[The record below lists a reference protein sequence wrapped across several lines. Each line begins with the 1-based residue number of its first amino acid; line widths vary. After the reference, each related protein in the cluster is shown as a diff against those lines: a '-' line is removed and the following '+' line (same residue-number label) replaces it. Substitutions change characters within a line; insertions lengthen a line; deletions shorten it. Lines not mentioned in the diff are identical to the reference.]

1 MTDRPVRAGTTSAL
15 DTIAACATPWG
26 HGAIAVVRVSG
37 SDALA
42 RAEAVAGRL
51 AEPRVSALRTFR
63 DADGAFD
70 SGLVTC
76 FLAPNSY
83 TGEDVVELSGHGNPL
98 LVERLL
104 RALGARAAA
113 PGEFTRR
120 AFLNG
125 RMDLTRAE
133 AVLQSIEAT
142 SPAGLEVARAGMDGA
157 VVARGAAIQAALTDI
172 GAELEAI
179 LDYPGEDLLFAS
191 DPEIAKRLSETAA
204 AARATAGSFRAGQFA
219 VAGARVVLVGPVNAG
234 KSSLFNALLG
244 RPRALVSS
252 TPGTTRDVIEATLQ
266 MDAVRVTLVDTAGD
280 RDTTDE
286 IEAAGVALG
295 REAGRLAD
303 LVIRC
308 VPGHVAGGHPEVG
321 AKEGL
326 VVATHADLP
335 AANAVALRVS
345 SVTGAGIPALLN
357 TITARLVGEE
367 PGGAGLLLASARQ
380 RDCFLA
386 AASAAD
392 DARIAL
398 VDAGPAAAVE
408 HVYAGISALAGL
420 SGTDVRE
427 GVLDRLF
434 ARFCVGK

>member
-1 MTDRPVRAGTTSAL
+1 MRAARASAVD

-26 HGAIAVVRVSG
+26 NGAIAVVRVSG
-37 SDALA
+37 AGAFA
-42 RAEAVAGRL
+42 RVEAVAGPL
-51 AEPRVSALRTFR
+51 PTPRVASLRTFR
-63 DADGAFD
+63 DVGGAFD

-76 FLAPNSY
+76 FRAPHSY

-104 RALGARAAA
+104 RAVGARAAL

-142 SPAGLEVARAGMDGA
+142 SPAGLEIARFGMTGA
-157 VVARGAAIQAALTDI
+157 VAAHGDALRDRLTDI
-172 GAELEAI
+172 AAELEAI

-191 DPEIAKRLSETAA
+191 DVEIARRFAGLAMEARSTAS
-204 AARATAGSFRAGQFA
+204 GFRAGQFA
-219 VAGARVVLVGPVNAG
+219 VAGARVALVGPVNAG

-244 RPRALVSS
+244 RPRALVSA

-266 MDAVRVTLVDTAGD
+266 MDAVRITLVDTAGD
-280 RDTTDE
+280 RDTDDA

-295 REAGRLAD
+295 RQARREAD
-303 LVIRC
+303 LVIHC
-308 VPGHVAGGHPEVG
+308 VPGHVPGPIPGSG
-321 AKEGL
+321 F

-335 AANAVALRVS
+335 AANDVTPRVS
-345 SVTGAGIPALLN
+345 SITGAGVDALRAAILS
-357 TITARLVGEE
+357 RLVGEE
-367 PGGAGLLLASARQ
+367 PGGAGWLLASARQ

-386 AASAAD
+386 AADSCD
-392 DARIAL
+392 EAL
-398 VDAGPAAAVE
+398 VALREAGPAAAVE
-408 HVYAGISALAGL
+408 RCYAGVSALAGL
-420 SGTDVRE
+420 GGTDVRE

-434 ARFCVGK
+434 ARFCIGK